1 MPISMTAQQRL
12 QRLLALVPWVA
23 AHADGADINEIC
35 RRFDLDRQ
43 QLLADLDVVMM
54 VGVYPFS
61 PDALIDVWIEDDIV
75 SIRFAD
81 YFARPLQLTASEGLS
96 LLVAGRALLG
106 SPGSDPDGPLS
117 RALAKLSDA
126 IGPVTDQVV
135 DVQLGATSSAVFRA
149 LERGRQR
156 QLQVDIDYYSSMR
169 DSRGVRTIEPATVFT
184 TGGHWYVAAWC
195 HRAQGERLFRLDRI
209 AEAMPTET
217 PFERPPLSD
226 EPTIEFNDEKLP
238 RVVLDVSPSSVWLF
252 DGVPLRAST
261 TLADGHVEVTVN
273 VASRLWLERTL
284 VQLGP
289 EVVIRSIDPRLGE
302 RDLAAGVAARMLA
315 RYEEVDLT

>member
-1 MPISMTAQQRL
+1 MPISVTAQQRL

-35 RRFDLDRQ
+35 RRFDLDRR

-81 YFARPLQLTASEGLS
+81 YFARPLQLTATEGLS

-117 RALAKLSDA
+117 RALAKLSDV
-126 IGPVTDQVV
+126 IGPAAEQVV
-135 DVQLGATSSAVFRA
+135 DVQLGVTSSAVFQA
-149 LERGRQR
+149 LEWGRQR
-156 QLQVDIDYYSSMR
+156 QLQVDIDYYSSFR
-169 DSRGVRTIEPATVFT
+169 DSRGLRTIEPATIFT
-184 TGGHWYVAAWC
+184 TGGHWYTAAWC
-195 HRAQGERLFRLDRI
+195 HRAGGERLFRLDRI
-209 AEAMPTET
+209 AEATLTRT
-217 PFERPPLSD
+217 PFERPPLDD
-226 EPTIEFNDEKLP
+226 EPMIEFDDEALP
-238 RVVLDVSPSSVWLF
+238 RVVIDVSPSAVWLF
-252 DGVPLRAST
+252 DGVPLRDSK
-261 TLADGHVEVTVN
+261 TLADGRVEVSLN
-273 VASRLWLERTL
+273 IASRPWLERIL

-289 EVVIRSIDPRLGE
+289 DVAIRSIDSRLGE
-302 RDLAAGVAARMLA
+302 RNLAAGVAARMLR
-315 RYEEVDLT
+315 RYEDADLT

>member
-1 MPISMTAQQRL
+1 MPISLTAQQRL

-35 RRFDLDRQ
+35 RRFDLDRR

-81 YFARPLQLTASEGLS
+81 YFARPLQLTAAEGLS

-106 SPGSDPDGPLS
+106 SPGSEPDGPLS
-117 RALAKLSDA
+117 RALGKLSDV
-126 IGPVTDQVV
+126 IGPVADQVV
-135 DVQLGATSSAVFRA
+135 DVQLGATSTAVFQA
-149 LERGRQR
+149 IDLGRQR
-156 QLQVDIDYYSSMR
+156 QLQVAIDYYSSLR
-169 DSRGVRTIEPATVFT
+169 DSRGLRTIEPATVFT
-184 TGGHWYVAAWC
+184 SDGHWYVTAWC
-195 HRAQGERLFRLDRI
+195 HQAQGERLFRLDRI
-209 AEAMPTET
+209 AEATLTET
-217 PFERPPLSD
+217 PFERPPVLD
-226 EPTIEFNDEKLP
+226 EPAIEFDDEGLP

-252 DGVPLRAST
+252 DGVPVRAST
-261 TLADGHVEVTVN
+261 TSADGRVEVILN
-273 VASRLWLERTL
+273 VASRLWLERIL

-289 EVVIRSIDPRLGE
+289 EVVIRSIDPRIGE
-302 RDLAAGVAARMLA
+302 RDLASGVAARMLA
-315 RYEEVDLT
+315 RYENPNIT